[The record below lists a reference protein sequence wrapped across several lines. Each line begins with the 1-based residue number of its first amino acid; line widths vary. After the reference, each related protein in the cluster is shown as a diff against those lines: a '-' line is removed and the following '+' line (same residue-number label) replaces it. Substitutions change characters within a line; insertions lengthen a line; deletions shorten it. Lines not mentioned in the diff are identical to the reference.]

1 MPDTASQATPTATA
15 APFDAILFDIGGVF
29 LTNGWDH
36 NERAIVLAQFSLD
49 REAFEARHP
58 EPNDELERDLITI
71 DQYLDK
77 TVFYEP
83 RAFTHADFFAAMK
96 AVSTPLA
103 PSNAISVLK
112 DLAASD
118 RYLLGIL
125 SNESRALHAYR
136 MRHFGL
142 GPLLDLQLSSA
153 YLGMRKPEPAIYHRA
168 IDIVGR
174 PASRILFI
182 DDRSGNTDAARS
194 AGMAAIQFHSEEQL
208 RAELRELQV
217 L

>member
-1 MPDTASQATPTATA
+1 MPDP

-36 NERAIVLAQFSLD
+36 TERAAVLAQFSLD

-58 EPNDELERDLITI
+58 GPNDELERDLITL
-71 DQYLDK
+71 DEYLDK

-83 RAFTHADFFAAMK
+83 RSFTHADFFQAMK
-96 AVSTPLA
+96 GVSTPLA

-112 DLAASD
+112 DLAAT
-118 RYLLGIL
+118 RKYLLGIL
-125 SNESRALHAYR
+125 SNESRALHSYR
-136 MRHFGL
+136 MEHFGL
-142 GPLLDLQLSSA
+142 GAYLDLQLSSA
-153 YLGMRKPEPAIYHRA
+153 YLGLRKPEAAIYRRA

-174 PASRILFI
+174 SAARILFI
-182 DDRSGNTDAARS
+182 DDRLGNTEAAQA
-194 AGMAAIQFHSEEQL
+194 AGMSAIQFHSEEQL
-208 RAELRELQV
+208 RGELRELQV

>member
-1 MPDTASQATPTATA
+1 MPDPVNS

-36 NERAIVLAQFSLD
+36 TERATVLAQFSLD

-83 RAFTHADFFAAMK
+83 RSFTHADFFAAMQ
-96 AVSTPLA
+96 AVSAPLT
-103 PSNAISVLK
+103 PSNAIPVLK
-112 DLAASD
+112 ELAAS
-118 RYLLGIL
+118 RKYIVGVL
-125 SNESRALHAYR
+125 SNESRALHSYR
-136 MRHFGL
+136 MEHFGL
-142 GPLLDLQLSSA
+142 GPYFDLQLSSS
-153 YLGMRKPEPAIYHRA
+153 YLGLRKPEPAIYHRA

-174 PASRILFI
+174 PAARILFI
-182 DDRSGNTDAARS
+182 DDRSGNTEAAQA
-194 AGMAAIQFHSEEQL
+194 AGMAALQFHSEEQL
-208 RAELRELQV
+208 RADLRELQV